1 LDKTTLPLH
10 KRCMMEQKTIELVK
24 QFEKEHGMRVETHE
38 SHEHPVFW
46 EVTVWMTKTADYQW
60 MRGKKDI
67 PRVWGR
73 KYLTTPT
80 AEGQV
85 LVVRNPQKSNA
96 FTAES
101 WGPIGSYDE
110 FVKKV
115 LNQVKDNPLEKDCE
129 TFYEECG
136 GAAPSG

>member
-1 LDKTTLPLH
+1 MYPPGANQNASQKGEKYILDKPTLPLI
-10 KRCMMEQKTIELVK
+10 KRCMMEQKTIDLVK

-60 MRGKKDI
+60 MSGKKDI

-110 FVKKV
+110 FVKK
-115 LNQVKDNPLEKDCE
+115 C
-129 TFYEECG
+129 
-136 GAAPSG
+136 